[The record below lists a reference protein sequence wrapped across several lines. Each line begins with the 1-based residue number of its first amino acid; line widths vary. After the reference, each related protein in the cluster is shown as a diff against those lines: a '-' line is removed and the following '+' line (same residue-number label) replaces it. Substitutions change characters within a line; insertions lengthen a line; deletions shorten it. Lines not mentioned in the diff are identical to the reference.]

1 MVGLFVGKQ
10 VGVFGVAWLALK
22 VGIARLPQGVTV
34 SQLYAAAIICGIGFT
49 MSLFIGSLAF
59 DATSSAVIVTDR
71 LGILVGSL
79 LSAVFGYIALE
90 AVLPR
95 TPSAHS

>member
-1 MVGLFVGKQ
+1 LLIKLRFVEMPRGASWPMLY
-10 VGVFGVAWLALK
+10 GVAIL
-22 VGIARLPQGVTV
+22 T
-34 SQLYAAAIICGIGFT
+34 GIGFT

-95 TPSAHS
+95 TPSDHS